1 MNKKILFA
9 VDGSPKCLEALS
21 AIGRLLQDQV
31 DCHLT
36 LFHCIQQLSTLYTVK
51 ADEVDASKV
60 FSKEAE
66 RVGDLVLQESNR
78 VLLKNGFPSD
88 RIELKV
94 ELGSEDPAEDVLK
107 QAEAD
112 DIGTIALGRRGLSR
126 VNSFLL
132 GSVSDKVA
140 RYSNHGAVWIVDTPV
155 HRSRKVLL
163 AVEGVQDCQ
172 VLTNYA
178 GEFLGSIPDLKYTLL
193 HLIPPVPPA
202 FWDDGH
208 ILSSEERRVRRDHV
222 EKWRLRWTQQVE
234 KYMAEARD
242 FLVQKGIPSENVT
255 TSIVPTKEGIARDL
269 LNEISESHYE
279 IVLVGKRSFQKNT
292 SFLLGNRANKI
303 LHNVKGVI
311 LCILDS

>member
-1 MNKKILFA
+1 MNKNILFA

-21 AIGRLLQDQV
+21 VVGKLLKDQV

-36 LFHCIQQLSTLYTVK
+36 LFHCVQQLSTLYTVK

-60 FSKEAE
+60 FSKEVE
-66 RVGDLVLQESNR
+66 RIGGLVLQKSNR

-88 RIELKV
+88 RIQLKV

-107 QAEAD
+107 QAEAK

-126 VNSFLL
+126 VGSFLF
-132 GSVSDKVA
+132 GSVSNKVA
-140 RYSNHGAVWIVDTPV
+140 LHSSHNAVWIVDTPV

-163 AVEGVQDCQ
+163 AVEGVHDCQ

-178 GEFLGSIPDLKYTLL
+178 GEILGSIPDLQYHLL
-193 HLIPPVPPA
+193 HLAPPVPPV

-208 ILSSEERRVRRDHV
+208 ILSSEERRVRRNQV
-222 EKWRLRWTQQVE
+222 EKWRLQWTQRAE
-234 KYMAEARD
+234 KYIAEARD
-242 FLVQKGIPSENVT
+242 FLVGRGVPSENVT

-269 LNEISESHYE
+269 LNEINELHYE

-292 SFLLGNRANKI
+292 SFQLGNRANKI
-303 LHNVKGVI
+303 LHSVKGVI
-311 LCILDS
+311 LCMLDS